1 MTVEENAI
9 TLSRTPSITPVT
21 TLFAAR
27 ENPGDARARPV
38 PPTSNGRPT
47 VLGRERAATVVTMA
61 DRPVGVATPDD
72 EDVAALWRS
81 FKQDGSTSAR
91 SRLVHLYYPLVKH
104 VARNVASSLSRQA
117 ELDDLEGYGAEGLI
131 DAIDR
136 FDPGRGVQFP
146 TFAAHR
152 IRGAIYDGI
161 RSVDWVPRSVRRK
174 ARELQEVQSE
184 LSATYGRQPTE
195 EEEAMAL
202 DLKVSALR
210 HSKAQVATA
219 FVASLDAPAHPDGG
233 PSTEPGD
240 GADEPLTAYL
250 SREAGHTVRAAMCRL
265 TERERTVATLS
276 FGQGMTLAEIGKT
289 LGVTESRACQIRSSA
304 LNRLRI
310 YMRSQGMGP
319 EGDSAE
325 ERLAAPVREVVDQV
339 G

>member
-1 MTVEENAI
+1 
-9 TLSRTPSITPVT
+9 
-21 TLFAAR
+21 
-27 ENPGDARARPV
+27 
-38 PPTSNGRPT
+38 
-47 VLGRERAATVVTMA
+47 VLGRERAATVVTVA

-219 FVASLDAPAHPDGG
+219 FVASLDAPAHPEGG